1 MHSFNELCKKI
12 SHDIDSKDIRSRS
25 RTEKEQIRFDYA
37 VTYQLIELWKK
48 HFTHHDH
55 ESSIQKN
62 KNYYSALQIYRDP
75 NLTYRMSMQVFEG
88 LQKLNLI
95 SVTKEGYYD
104 RIKLEGNLTRYKA
117 THELSELFNQIEG
130 HPAISLKPDLD
141 MNTILLRD
149 KVEGRRLL
157 ISYEDDDDTNNWR
170 KNLKEINSCF
180 ARHLIDLR
188 LKDIEFISLQ
198 ERLLNDND
206 REPIDLSKKVLVRIF
221 INNSFKQGGRFYRG
235 WWQNVPSEYR
245 PYITINSKMT
255 QECDYSQLNP
265 NMIYALHNHELG
277 SEDAYSRVLGPEH
290 REVVKEGFN
299 AMLQANTELKS
310 KPSKL
315 NLDEVGMS
323 WTELRQSILN
333 AHKPIKDLFFTGIGN
348 KLQFEDSIL
357 AEDVMLHFSRMDYP
371 ALPVHDS
378 FIMHHAFGS
387 SGELEEAMRRAYYN
401 RNGKDIGVSNEI
413 IMYQTDN
420 KNNNKSDETFDDIL
434 NPEPEYS
441 RWSNRDDL
449 WKKEKNSI
457 LSS

>member
-1 MHSFNELCKKI
+1 MHSLNELCTKI
-12 SHDIDSKDIRSRS
+12 SHDIDSIDTRSRS

-48 HFTHHDH
+48 HFTHHDY

-75 NLTYRMSMQVFEG
+75 NLTYRMAMQVFEG

-95 SVTKEGYYD
+95 TVTKEGYYD

-130 HPAISLKPDLD
+130 HPAISLKPNLD

-157 ISYEDDDDTNNWR
+157 ISYENDDDTNKWR

-180 ARHLIDLR
+180 ARHIIDLR
-188 LKDIEFISLQ
+188 LKDTEFTSLQ

-290 REVVKEGFN
+290 RNVVKEAFN

-310 KPSKL
+310 KPSK
-315 NLDEVGMS
+315 
-323 WTELRQSILN
+323 
-333 AHKPIKDLFFTGIGN
+333 
-348 KLQFEDSIL
+348 
-357 AEDVMLHFSRMDYP
+357 
-371 ALPVHDS
+371 
-378 FIMHHAFGS
+378 
-387 SGELEEAMRRAYYN
+387 
-401 RNGKDIGVSNEI
+401 
-413 IMYQTDN
+413 
-420 KNNNKSDETFDDIL
+420 
-434 NPEPEYS
+434 
-441 RWSNRDDL
+441 
-449 WKKEKNSI
+449 
-457 LSS
+457 

>member
-1 MHSFNELCKKI
+1 
-12 SHDIDSKDIRSRS
+12 
-25 RTEKEQIRFDYA
+25 
-37 VTYQLIELWKK
+37 
-48 HFTHHDH
+48 
-55 ESSIQKN
+55 
-62 KNYYSALQIYRDP
+62 
-75 NLTYRMSMQVFEG
+75 
-88 LQKLNLI
+88 
-95 SVTKEGYYD
+95 
-104 RIKLEGNLTRYKA
+104 
-117 THELSELFNQIEG
+117 
-130 HPAISLKPDLD
+130 
-141 MNTILLRD
+141 
-149 KVEGRRLL
+149 
-157 ISYEDDDDTNNWR
+157 
-170 KNLKEINSCF
+170 
-180 ARHLIDLR
+180 
-188 LKDIEFISLQ
+188 
-198 ERLLNDND
+198 
-206 REPIDLSKKVLVRIF
+206 
-221 INNSFKQGGRFYRG
+221 
-235 WWQNVPSEYR
+235 
-245 PYITINSKMT
+245 MT

-357 AEDVMLHFSRMDYP
+357 AEDVMLHFSKMDYP

-413 IMYQTDN
+413 IIYQTDN